1 MISTEAKTN
10 ISSPRYRNAK
20 KALEAAGFDC
30 INLMRGSK
38 VVSAQDGRTV
48 WLIADILLGDERI
61 VLRWVTT
68 RGVEV
73 ADEVRINIDDNC
85 AAFVAALASVEVIA

>member
-1 MISTEAKTN
+1 MISTEARTG
-10 ISSPRYRNAK
+10 ITSPRHRTAQR
-20 KALEAAGFDC
+20 ALDAAGFDC
-30 INLMRGSK
+30 INFMRGSK

-85 AAFVAALASVEVIA
+85 AAFVAALASVEVVA